1 MRSMHEMA
9 VIQPARRRTR
19 WRRRACAAALAIWAG
34 ASPAHGAGLALQ
46 QWRSQ
51 VAQAAALADNDAVA
65 ACDKLAGQVSEL
77 TERYALESKQ
87 RHIDALVLRNTRQQ
101 AELDRQRMER
111 YWLWSVLA
119 GVACITVCILAC
131 AIRLRMSRRL
141 VAELNAGLER
151 QVMQRTAELRRQK
164 RYLRTLIDTLPF
176 SVWFKD
182 TSSRY
187 LAVNRSFAAHHAGD
201 SAAIIGKDDRQL
213 RPAMAARWM
222 EEDRQVMASRRTCS
236 TETLQVGADGKCW
249 TEETFKAPVID
260 DDGDVLGTVGFAVDI
275 STRKHADQ
283 AREAALAEA
292 QRQARLRSDF
302 LAQMSHELRTPLNAI
317 LGYAQLLRGDE
328 SLGLTQRTAAGV
340 MCDSGEHLL
349 TMINDLLDSAKID
362 AGKVELRKAPLK
374 LRQSLQTMADMVRV
388 RATQKALGFTCQ
400 IDEDVPAVVLADEQR
415 LRQALLNLL
424 ANAIKFTDRGQVSL
438 RVRALPHARLR
449 FEVFDTGTGIGREQL
464 QRIFLP
470 FEQAG
475 SRAQRQGGTG
485 LGLSISRRFVQ
496 LMGGEI
502 VVDSMLGCGCH
513 FWFELDL
520 PSVATPADFPA
531 SRMPADA
538 AAAEQLAPLV
548 ALPPG
553 DMAALHRLAQ
563 LGNMQDI
570 LEYAARLERIDAC
583 HASFVTQVR
592 RLAQGY
598 ESRAVLELFEQ
609 YRDTNRS
616 G

>member
-1 MRSMHEMA
+1 MAAPRMRRS
-9 VIQPARRRTR
+9 IGDLGR
-19 WRRRACAAALAIWAG
+19 

-182 TSSRY
+182 TLSCY

-388 RATQKALGFTCQ
+388 RATKKRLAS
-400 IDEDVPAVVLADEQR
+400 PARSMKMCRPWCWRTNSACAR
-415 LRQALLNLL
+415 PCSTFWPTPSNLPTGGRS
-424 ANAIKFTDRGQVSL
+424 ACACGPCRTRGYASRCSIPAPASAASSCSAFFYL
-438 RVRALPHARLR
+438 
-449 FEVFDTGTGIGREQL
+449 
-464 QRIFLP
+464 

-485 LGLSISRRFVQ
+485 LGLSMSRRFVQ

-513 FWFELDL
+513 FWFKLDL

-531 SRMPADA
+531 SRSPAHA